1 MLSHVQPTLDRPKY
15 DGIII
20 HVPTRT
26 NNVSPKRKRHSDNAD
41 SIISVGK
48 KCQDTGIEYI
58 MISSLLCRKNPKL
71 QAKINEVNDVSKD
84 LCTLNIFVFIDN
96 TNLIDCDICE
106 NIPHLSYSD
115 TCKIGAINNMTYFSS

>member
-48 KCQDTGIEYI
+48 KCQDIGIEYI

-71 QAKINEVNDVSKD
+71 
-84 LCTLNIFVFIDN
+84 
-96 TNLIDCDICE
+96 
-106 NIPHLSYSD
+106 
-115 TCKIGAINNMTYFSS
+115 